1 MCRRQSRARGQTS
14 TGKTRD
20 VLSCRTYGFIVLSWF
35 ADERRSLKA
44 KHSEQHVLRAFFT
57 AAMSRVPRRSILLCR
72 TRRHASKTVTSV
84 LATMYSNFDGAFS
97 LSCAVQLIVQKLGSS

>member
-57 AAMSRVPRRSILLCR
+57 AAIDGDVQGA
-72 TRRHASKTVTSV
+72 AS
-84 LATMYSNFDGAFS
+84 LDAALSNEETCEQNGDVRA
-97 LSCAVQLIVQKLGSS
+97 CHHVQ